1 MNKPLLLVLSPF
13 AALLVGILALLLV
26 PDPANPVALL
36 LFPVASVLGVALGI
50 RIQSIPVKHNPMV
63 AKIALYLLALFNLAV
78 IASIAIAVVALFVLF
93 KLITPQLPLSI
104 VWYMWALPGVLIAF
118 QTAVVLE
125 RRINVPPP
133 DLGKPLL
140 ALIAGVTTF
149 NVCLWVNAIFIDQV
163 SFLFFTGIRLHDTQA
178 VYLLLTGATL
188 QAVTAMI
195 SFRIPTLFEIA
206 FFRRDGRLSSLTSA
220 SPITFTLAFTGFVF
234 GGSLVFVLAAD
245 QVFNV
250 GDFLPKSIGV
260 RLLLVF
266 PTALITFFIVGGLLS
281 YQRSKAQYRFKM
293 DRERKVAIALIAAC
307 IVVALIL
314 AQAAWR
320 LAQGE
325 ALALFGLRLPERAW
339 VELLVAALLVITGP
353 VGFFLQARQR
363 RLHYIEER
371 LSDFLRDLAETSK
384 AGLPLHQSLQAAA
397 QKDYGPLTKEIETMA
412 VQCSWGLSFA
422 ESFRRFG
429 ERSQSQLV
437 KRAANLVV
445 ETAVSGGNTSD
456 ILAASAVDIH
466 QQKSLDEDRKGAMTT
481 YIAVIY
487 IVFFVFL
494 AVLGVLAVMFLP
506 ELLGATQAA
515 AESGASTALFS
526 SSRVQLRG
534 IKDAYFQALLV
545 QAFGNGLIAGM
556 IRDGSL
562 AAGLKHIF
570 ILVIISYFAYRA
582 FFV

>member
-1 MNKPLLLVLSPF
+1 MNRPVLLVLSPF
-13 AALLVGILALLLV
+13 AALFAGILALLLL
-26 PDPANPVALL
+26 PDPANPIALT

-50 RIQSIPVKHNPMV
+50 RVKSIPVKHNPIV
-63 AKIALYLLALFNLAV
+63 AKIALYLLAFFNLAV

-93 KLITPQLPLSI
+93 GLIQPELSTRV
-104 VWYMWALPGVLIAF
+104 VWYMWALPGALIAF

-125 RRINVPPP
+125 RRINVPRPT
-133 DLGKPLL
+133 LGRPLL
-140 ALIAGVTTF
+140 ITILLVTAF
-149 NVCLWVNAIFIDQV
+149 NVYIWINAILVEQT
-163 SFLFFTGIRLHDTQA
+163 SFLFFTGIQLYDTQA

-206 FFRRDGRLSSLTSA
+206 FFRRTGRMSSLTGA
-220 SPITFTLAFTGFVF
+220 SPIIFTLGFTGFVF
-234 GGSLVFVLAAD
+234 IGSLVFVLAAD

-250 GDFLPKSIGV
+250 GDFLPKSIGL

-266 PTALITFFIVGGLLS
+266 PAALVTFFLVGGLLS
-281 YQRSKAQYRFKM
+281 YQRSKAQYKLKM
-293 DRERKVAIALIAAC
+293 DRERKVAIALIVGCVLAA
-307 IVVALIL
+307 LL
-314 AQAAWR
+314 
-320 LAQGE
+320 LAQG
-325 ALALFGLRLPERAW
+325 ALRVSRGEPLSLFSIRLADRAW
-339 VELLVAALLVITGP
+339 VELLVGALLVITGP
-353 VGFFLQARQR
+353 VGFFLQARQKR
-363 RLHYIEER
+363 IQHIEER

-397 QKDYGPLTKEIETMA
+397 QKDYGPLTKEIQTMS

-429 ERSQSQLV
+429 DRSTSTLV
-437 KRAANLVV
+437 KRSANLVV
-445 ETAVSGGNTSD
+445 ETSVSGGNTSD
-456 ILAASAVDIH
+456 ILAAAAVDIH
-466 QQKSLDEDRKGAMTT
+466 QQKSLDEDRRAAMTT

-506 ELLGATQAA
+506 ALLGATQAA
-515 AESGASTALFS
+515 NEAGASSALFS
-526 SSRVQLRG
+526 SSRIQLRG
-534 IKDAYFQALLV
+534 VKDTYFQALLI
-545 QAFGNGLIAGM
+545 QAFGNGMIAGM

-570 ILVIISYFAYRA
+570 ILVIISYVAYRA
-582 FFV
+582 FFI

>member
-1 MNKPLLLVLSPF
+1 MNRPVLLVLSPF
-13 AALLVGILALLLV
+13 AALSIGILALILV

-50 RIQSIPVKHNPMV
+50 RVKSIPVQHNPIV

-93 KLITPQLPLSI
+93 KLITPQLPPSI
-104 VWYMWALPGVLIAF
+104 VWYMWALPGALIGF

-133 DLGKPLL
+133 ALGKPILVVV
-140 ALIAGVTTF
+140 AGVTAF
-149 NVCLWVNAIFIDQV
+149 NMYLWLNALLVEQT

-188 QAVTAMI
+188 QAVTAMV

-206 FFRRDGRLSSLTSA
+206 FFRREGRLSSLTSA

-234 GGSLVFVLAAD
+234 VGSLVFVLAAD

-250 GDFLPKSIGV
+250 GDFLPKSIGL

-266 PTALITFFIVGGLLS
+266 PVALITFFVVGGLLS

-293 DRERKVAIALIAAC
+293 DRERKIEIALIACC
-307 IVVALIL
+307 IVFALVL
-314 AQAAWR
+314 VQAAWR
-320 LAQGE
+320 LSQGE
-325 ALALFGLRLPERAW
+325 ALRFFGIELPERAW

-353 VGFFLQARQR
+353 IGFFLQARQR
-363 RLHYIEER
+363 RIHYIEER

-397 QKDYGPLTKEIETMA
+397 QKDYGPLTKEIETMS

-422 ESFRRFG
+422 EAFRRFG
-429 ERSQSQLV
+429 ERSRSTLV
-437 KRAANLVV
+437 KRASNLVV
-445 ETAVSGGNTSD
+445 ETSVSGGNTSD
-456 ILAASAVDIH
+456 ILAATAVDIH
-466 QQKSLDEDRKGAMTT
+466 QQKSLDEDRRAAMTT

-494 AVLGVLAVMFLP
+494 AVLGVLSVMFLP

-515 AESGASTALFS
+515 TEAGASTALFS
-526 SSRVQLRG
+526 SSRIQLRG

-545 QAFGNGLIAGM
+545 QAFGNGMVAGM
-556 IRDGSL
+556 VRDGSL